1 MVNILIFV
9 DWRLVDGWVIVLW
22 EYLLVIMISIWGM
35 FFLILLKSFEFVI
48 FIFLFVYV
56 VNLGYWILLMVV
68 FIFDC
73 VL

>member
-9 DWRLVDGWVIVLW
+9 DWRLVDGWVILLW